1 MSLKTLSTMTMFY
14 FFVLTA
20 IWYFKHN
27 IPSLALENIY
37 LFDIYYLYFQTNKQ
51 EKNTMIN
58 KLKIC
63 CK

>member
-27 IPSLALENIY
+27 IPSLAFENIY
-37 LFDIYYLYFQTNKQ
+37 LFDIYYLYFQTNKEYNDQ
-51 EKNTMIN
+51 QTEN
-58 KLKIC
+58 LL
-63 CK
+63 